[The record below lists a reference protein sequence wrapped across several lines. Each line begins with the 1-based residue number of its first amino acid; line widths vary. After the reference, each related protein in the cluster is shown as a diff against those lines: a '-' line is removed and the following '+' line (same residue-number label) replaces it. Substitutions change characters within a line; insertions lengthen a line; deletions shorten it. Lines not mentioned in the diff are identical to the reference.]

1 MIKRTII
8 LKMELDGDTWEDYND
23 TDLNLILEDT
33 GVLDNLKT
41 GVYVEVIGEAEQTL
55 NKEENG
61 Y

>member
-1 MIKRTII
+1 
-8 LKMELDGDTWEDYND
+8 MELDGDTWEDYND